1 MERVVIVHTPLGDD
15 RLLFKALQGT
25 EQLSTLYEFTVEL
38 LSTDHQLALSPL
50 LGETLTVEITSA
62 GAPSRYL
69 TGVMTQISYL
79 GREEHGERYAC
90 YRASIRPAL
99 WHLTQNRDCR
109 IWQEKT
115 VAEILCD
122 VLRRHGI
129 PFRNQLSWHYRC
141 WQYCVQY
148 QESDFAFI
156 SRLME
161 HEGIYY
167 WFEHQPDRQVMVLA
181 DAPQAHGA
189 LPGREPHLLQR
200 SDTTRWQLSHNI
212 TPALCS
218 LDDYDF
224 RQPRAHLL
232 AARQN
237 PDSCATVHSEM
248 FDWPGHFTDRQQGE
262 FYARVRQQECA
273 ARQQQLTGSTDT
285 CAIACG
291 YLFTLEDS
299 TRPADE
305 RHWLAVST
313 TWSLSANPY
322 ASGSGMGGELVVA
335 FTATPAATHWR
346 PARTTPWPKTHGPQT
361 AEVVGPPGETVWTDQ
376 YGRVRLQFRWDRYGT
391 SNDMSSCWVRVA
403 SSWAGWRYGTIQVP
417 RMGEEVLV
425 DFINGDPDRP
435 VIIGRVYN
443 QQNMPPW
450 PLPEAACRSGLMSH
464 SCADAS
470 DHASYW
476 FVDDAAGEESFSL
489 HAGRDMRI
497 TAGSTLHIS
506 SPEKITL
513 KSESAVEIDA
523 PSSSLN
529 TRNTAYTTTG
539 FNVGITGLDIKMNAA
554 TVTSTLSSNDIK
566 GVACNV
572 TGIAISKSG
581 VEMKTS
587 GVKYSFS
594 ELHNDISAV
603 RTLMSGVFLYM

>member
-1 MERVVIVHTPLGDD
+1 MERVVVVHTPLGDD
-15 RLLFKALQGT
+15 RLLFKTLQGT
-25 EQLSTLYEFTVEL
+25 EQLSALYEFTLEL
-38 LSTDHQLALSPL
+38 LSPDHQLALSPL
-50 LGETLTVEITSA
+50 LGKTLTVEVIPAS
-62 GAPSRYL
+62 APSRYFS
-69 TGVMTQISYL
+69 GVIAQISYL
-79 GREEHGERYAC
+79 GREEHGERYARYAAC
-90 YRASIRPAL
+90 IRPAL
-99 WHLTQNRDCR
+99 WYLTQNRDCR
-109 IWQEKT
+109 IWQDKT
-115 VAEILCD
+115 VPEILSD

-129 PFRNQLSWHYRC
+129 AFRNQLSWRYRP

-167 WFEHQPDRQVMVLA
+167 WFTHQVDGQTMMLA
-181 DAPQAHGA
+181 DAPLAHGA
-189 LPGREPHLLQR
+189 LAGHEPPLLQR
-200 SDTTRWQLSHNI
+200 SATTRWQLSHHI

-232 AARQN
+232 AVRQN
-237 PDSCATVHSEM
+237 PASCATVNSEI
-248 FDWPGHFTDRQQGE
+248 FDWPGHFSDRQQGE

-273 ARQQQLTGSTDT
+273 ARHQQLSGSSDS

-291 YLFTLEDS
+291 CLFTLDDDF
-299 TRPADE
+299 RQPVDAC
-305 RHWLAVST
+305 WLAVST
-313 TWSLSANPY
+313 EWSLSANPY
-322 ASGSGMGGELVVA
+322 ASGSGTGGELAVRFSA
-335 FTATPAATHWR
+335 IPAASNWR
-346 PARTTPWPKTHGPQT
+346 PPRLTPWPKTHGPQS
-361 AEVVGPPGETVWTDQ
+361 AEVVGPPGETLWTDQ
-376 YGRVRLQFRWDRYGT
+376 YGRVRLQFRWDRYGA
-391 SNDMSSCWVRVA
+391 SDDLSSCWVRVA

-417 RMGEEVLV
+417 RVGEEVLV

-435 VIIGRVYN
+435 VIIGRLYN

-476 FVDDAAGEESFSL
+476 FVDDAPGEESFSL

-497 TAGSTLHIS
+497 TAENTLHIS
-506 SPEKITL
+506 SPGKITL
-513 KSESAVEIDA
+513 QSDTAVEIDA

-566 GVACNV
+566 GVASSV
-572 TGIAISKSG
+572 TGVAISKTG

-603 RTLMSGVFLYM
+603 RTLMSDVFLYM

>member
-1 MERVVIVHTPLGDD
+1 MERVVVVHTPLGDD

-38 LSTDHQLALSPL
+38 LSPDHQLALQPL
-50 LGETLTVEITSA
+50 LGETLTVELIPESA
-62 GAPSRYL
+62 PPRYF
-69 TGVMTQISYL
+69 TGVITQISYL
-79 GREEHGERYAC
+79 GREEHGERYAR
-90 YRASIRPAL
+90 YVASIRPAL
-99 WHLTQNRDCR
+99 WYLTQNRDCR
-109 IWQEKT
+109 IWQDKT
-115 VAEILCD
+115 APEILCD
-122 VLRRHGI
+122 ILRRHGI
-129 PFRNQLSWHYRC
+129 PFRNQLSWRYHP

-167 WFEHQPDRQVMVLA
+167 WFAHQADGQVMVLA

-189 LPGREPHLLQR
+189 LPGGEPHLLQR
-200 SDTTRWQLSHNI
+200 SDSTCWQLSHNI

-224 RQPRAHLL
+224 RQPRANLL
-232 AARQN
+232 TARQN
-237 PDSCATVHSEM
+237 PLSSAPVHSEM

-273 ARQQQLTGSTDT
+273 ARQQQLTGSSDT
-285 CAIACG
+285 CAIGCG
-291 YLFTLEDS
+291 YLFTLDDDA
-299 TRPADE
+299 RQPDE
-305 RHWLAVST
+305 RQWLAVST

-322 ASGSGMGGELVVA
+322 ASGSGMGGELLVT

-346 PARTTPWPKTHGPQT
+346 PARTTPWPKTCGPQS

-376 YGRVRLQFRWDRYGT
+376 YGRVRLQFRWDRYGA
-391 SNDMSSCWVRVA
+391 SDDLSSCWVRVA

-417 RMGEEVLV
+417 RIGEEVLV

-464 SCADAS
+464 SCAGAG

-476 FVDDAAGEESFSL
+476 FVDDTPGEESFSL

-497 TAGSTLHIS
+497 TAGSALHLS

-513 KSESAVEIDA
+513 QSDTAVEIDA

-566 GVACNV
+566 GVACSV
-572 TGIAISKSG
+572 TGVAISRSG